1 MENQKKYSLLI
12 VDDEPMIADGLRD
25 LFEEEFGELFRIYHC
40 YYPKKALEI
49 FRFRLPDVVVS
60 DVRMPKMTGIEM
72 AEEMRKIKPDIHV
85 LFLSGYEEF
94 DYVYSA
100 IKQDADDYIL
110 KTEGDEFIVKA
121 MRKMIDLLES
131 EHLFDE
137 EYRNAQSRISH
148 MAPVFKQRA
157 LIHILDGDIITEE
170 EFDNVMEGLDHPLSK
185 KRNILLL
192 VGSLRPQITQ
202 GKQEQILETVDQV
215 LQKTYGDKIYYI
227 HKVMYHKIF
236 VWMLETEEV
245 QLPELLLVAAQ
256 DIQNMIQLKRNL
268 IMAFGIASEGSGW
281 REIPQKYND
290 LWEEMRRQSLNGED
304 SIFLQNGKESITD
317 SINGEETDFSSM
329 FLPLTEKLGL
339 LENFL
344 SEEDFAAFESC
355 LKEVLEV
362 LSVSK
367 RHSMYALE
375 LYYAVGNIMISY
387 INKKNIRPQL
397 ATHIQLMELF
407 DPGSFVTWKEGA
419 DYLLA
424 LTQAI
429 REICR
434 ISNENVMT
442 GIAEKTKSYI
452 LSHLAEDLSL
462 TVIGKAMGFNSVY
475 LSRIFKRQTGISI
488 REYIEACRMDLAKK
502 LIVNSRMK
510 IYEVAEKC
518 GYQNPAYFI
527 KIFRAHFGITPQECR
542 DGRK

>member
-137 EYRNAQSRISH
+137 EYRNAQSRISY

-256 DIQNMIQLKRNL
+256 DIQNMIQLKMNL

-290 LWEEMRRQSLNGED
+290 LWEEMRRQSLNGLD
-304 SIFLQNGKESITD
+304 SIFLQIGKESITD
-317 SINGEETDFSSM
+317 SFNGEEPDFSSM

-362 LSVSK
+362 LSASK

>member
-137 EYRNAQSRISH
+137 EYRNAQSRISY

-256 DIQNMIQLKRNL
+256 DIQNMIQLKMNL

-317 SINGEETDFSSM
+317 SFNGEETDFSSM

>member
-121 MRKMIDLLES
+121 MRKMIGLLES

-137 EYRNAQSRISH
+137 EYRNAQSRISY

-170 EFDNVMEGLDHPLSK
+170 EFDNVMEGLEHPLSK
-185 KRNILLL
+185 KGNILLL
-192 VGSLRPQITQ
+192 LGALRFQITQ
-202 GKQEQILETVDQV
+202 EKQEQILETVDQV

-227 HKVMYHKIF
+227 HKVMYHKTF

-256 DIQNMIQLKRNL
+256 DIQNMIQLKMNL

-317 SINGEETDFSSM
+317 SFNGEETDFSSM

-362 LSVSK
+362 LSASK

>member
-72 AEEMRKIKPDIHV
+72 EEEMRKIKPDIHV

-137 EYRNAQSRISH
+137 EYRNAQSRISY

-256 DIQNMIQLKRNL
+256 DIQNMIQLKMNL

-317 SINGEETDFSSM
+317 SFNGEETDFSSM

-362 LSVSK
+362 LSASK

>member
-256 DIQNMIQLKRNL
+256 DIQNMIQLKMNL

-317 SINGEETDFSSM
+317 SFNGEETDFSSM

-362 LSVSK
+362 LSASK

>member
-121 MRKMIDLLES
+121 MRKMIGLLES

-137 EYRNAQSRISH
+137 EYRNAQSRISY

-170 EFDNVMEGLDHPLSK
+170 EFDKVMEGLERPLSK
-185 KRNILLL
+185 KGNILLL
-192 VGSLRPQITQ
+192 LGALRFQITQ
-202 GKQEQILETVDQV
+202 EKQEQILETVDQV

-256 DIQNMIQLKRNL
+256 DIQNMIQLKMNL

-317 SINGEETDFSSM
+317 SFNGEETDFSSM

-362 LSVSK
+362 LSASK

>member
-12 VDDEPMIADGLRD
+12 VDDEPMIADGLSD
-25 LFEEEFGELFRIYHC
+25 LFEAEFGETFRIYHC
-40 YYPKKALEI
+40 YHPKKALEI

-85 LFLSGYEEF
+85 LFLSGYDEF

-137 EYRNAQSRISH
+137 EYRNAQSRISY

-256 DIQNMIQLKRNL
+256 DIQNMIQLKMNL

-317 SINGEETDFSSM
+317 SFNGEETDFSSM

-362 LSVSK
+362 LSASK

>member
-1 MENQKKYSLLI
+1 
-12 VDDEPMIADGLRD
+12 
-25 LFEEEFGELFRIYHC
+25 
-40 YYPKKALEI
+40 
-49 FRFRLPDVVVS
+49 
-60 DVRMPKMTGIEM
+60 
-72 AEEMRKIKPDIHV
+72 
-85 LFLSGYEEF
+85 
-94 DYVYSA
+94 
-100 IKQDADDYIL
+100 
-110 KTEGDEFIVKA
+110 
-121 MRKMIDLLES
+121 
-131 EHLFDE
+131 
-137 EYRNAQSRISH
+137 
-148 MAPVFKQRA
+148 
-157 LIHILDGDIITEE
+157 
-170 EFDNVMEGLDHPLSK
+170 
-185 KRNILLL
+185 
-192 VGSLRPQITQ
+192 
-202 GKQEQILETVDQV
+202 
-215 LQKTYGDKIYYI
+215 
-227 HKVMYHKIF
+227 
-236 VWMLETEEV
+236 
-245 QLPELLLVAAQ
+245 
-256 DIQNMIQLKRNL
+256 
-268 IMAFGIASEGSGW
+268 MAFGIASEGSGW

-317 SINGEETDFSSM
+317 SFNGEETDFSSM

-362 LSVSK
+362 LSASK

>member
-137 EYRNAQSRISH
+137 EYRNAQSRISY

-256 DIQNMIQLKRNL
+256 DIQNIIQLKMNL

-317 SINGEETDFSSM
+317 SFNGEETDFSSM

-362 LSVSK
+362 LSASK

>member
-137 EYRNAQSRISH
+137 EYRNAQSRISY

-256 DIQNMIQLKRNL
+256 DIQNMIQLKMNL

-317 SINGEETDFSSM
+317 SFNGEETDFSSM

-362 LSVSK
+362 LSASK

>member
-121 MRKMIDLLES
+121 MRKMIGLLES

-137 EYRNAQSRISH
+137 EYRNAQSRISY

-256 DIQNMIQLKRNL
+256 DIQNMIQLKMNL

-317 SINGEETDFSSM
+317 SFNGEETDFSSM
-329 FLPLTEKLGL
+329 FLPLAEKLGL

-344 SEEDFAAFESC
+344 SEEDFATFESC

-362 LSVSK
+362 LSTSK

>member
-40 YYPKKALEI
+40 YHPKKALEI

-137 EYRNAQSRISH
+137 EYRNAQSRISY

-256 DIQNMIQLKRNL
+256 DIQNMIQLKMNL

-317 SINGEETDFSSM
+317 SFNGEETDFSSM

>member
-110 KTEGDEFIVKA
+110 KTEGDEFIVRA

-137 EYRNAQSRISH
+137 EYRNAQSRISY

-256 DIQNMIQLKRNL
+256 DIQNMIQLKMNL

-317 SINGEETDFSSM
+317 SFNGEETDFSSM

-362 LSVSK
+362 LSASK

>member
-12 VDDEPMIADGLRD
+12 VDDEPMIADGLSD
-25 LFEEEFGELFRIYHC
+25 LFEAEFGETFRIYHC
-40 YYPKKALEI
+40 YHPKKALEI

-85 LFLSGYEEF
+85 LFLSGYDEF

-170 EFDNVMEGLDHPLSK
+170 EFDKVMEGLERPLSK
-185 KRNILLL
+185 KGNILLL
-192 VGSLRPQITQ
+192 LGALRFQITQ
-202 GKQEQILETVDQV
+202 EKQEQILETVDQV

-256 DIQNMIQLKRNL
+256 DIQNMIQLKMNL

-317 SINGEETDFSSM
+317 SFNGEETDFSSM

-362 LSVSK
+362 LSASK

>member
-137 EYRNAQSRISH
+137 EYRNAQSRISY

-170 EFDNVMEGLDHPLSK
+170 EFDNVMDGLDHPLSK

-256 DIQNMIQLKRNL
+256 DIQNMIQLKMNL

-317 SINGEETDFSSM
+317 SFNGEETDFSSM

-362 LSVSK
+362 LSASK

>member
-137 EYRNAQSRISH
+137 EYRNAQSRISY

-256 DIQNMIQLKRNL
+256 DIQNMIQLKMNL

-317 SINGEETDFSSM
+317 SFNGEETDFSSM

-355 LKEVLEV
+355 LKEVLEA
-362 LSVSK
+362 LSASK

>member
-131 EHLFDE
+131 EHLFDK
-137 EYRNAQSRISH
+137 EYRNAQSRISY

-256 DIQNMIQLKRNL
+256 DIQNMIQLKMNL

-317 SINGEETDFSSM
+317 SFNGEETDFSSM

-362 LSVSK
+362 LSASK

>member
-137 EYRNAQSRISH
+137 EYRNAQSRISY

-256 DIQNMIQLKRNL
+256 DIQNMIQLKMNL

-317 SINGEETDFSSM
+317 SFNGEETDFSSM

-362 LSVSK
+362 LSASK

-387 INKKNIRPQL
+387 INNSN
-397 ATHIQLMELF
+397 F
-407 DPGSFVTWKEGA
+407 
-419 DYLLA
+419 A
-424 LTQAI
+424 L
-429 REICR
+429 E
-434 ISNENVMT
+434 
-442 GIAEKTKSYI
+442 
-452 LSHLAEDLSL
+452 
-462 TVIGKAMGFNSVY
+462 
-475 LSRIFKRQTGISI
+475 
-488 REYIEACRMDLAKK
+488 
-502 LIVNSRMK
+502 
-510 IYEVAEKC
+510 
-518 GYQNPAYFI
+518 
-527 KIFRAHFGITPQECR
+527 
-542 DGRK
+542 

>member
-40 YYPKKALEI
+40 YHPKKALEI

-137 EYRNAQSRISH
+137 EYRNAQSRISY

-256 DIQNMIQLKRNL
+256 DIQNMIQLKMNL

-317 SINGEETDFSSM
+317 SFNGEETDFSSM

-344 SEEDFAAFESC
+344 FEEDFAAFESC

>member
-12 VDDEPMIADGLRD
+12 VDDEPMIADGLSD
-25 LFEEEFGELFRIYHC
+25 LFEAEFGETFRIYHC
-40 YYPKKALEI
+40 YHPKKALEI

-137 EYRNAQSRISH
+137 EYRNAQSRISS

-256 DIQNMIQLKRNL
+256 DIQNMIQLKMNL

-317 SINGEETDFSSM
+317 SFNGEETDFSSM

-362 LSVSK
+362 LSASK

>member
-137 EYRNAQSRISH
+137 EYRNAQSRISY

-256 DIQNMIQLKRNL
+256 DIQNMIQLKMNL

-317 SINGEETDFSSM
+317 SFNGEETDFSSM
-329 FLPLTEKLGL
+329 FLPLAEKLGL

-362 LSVSK
+362 LSASK

>member
-137 EYRNAQSRISH
+137 EYRNAQSRISY

-256 DIQNMIQLKRNL
+256 DIQNMIQLKMNL

-317 SINGEETDFSSM
+317 SFNGEETDFSSM
-329 FLPLTEKLGL
+329 FLPLAEKLGL

-367 RHSMYALE
+367 RHSRYALE

>member
-137 EYRNAQSRISH
+137 EYRNAQSRISY

-256 DIQNMIQLKRNL
+256 DIQNMIQLKMNL

-317 SINGEETDFSSM
+317 SFNGEETDFSSM

-344 SEEDFAAFESC
+344 SEEDFAPFESW

-362 LSVSK
+362 LSASK

-488 REYIEACRMDLAKK
+488 RDYIEASRMDLAKK

>member
-137 EYRNAQSRISH
+137 EYRNAQSRISY

-256 DIQNMIQLKRNL
+256 DIQNMIQLKMNL

-317 SINGEETDFSSM
+317 SFNGEETDFSSM

-362 LSVSK
+362 LSASK

-429 REICR
+429 RGIWR